1 MTDAGQSLITQAIA
15 GTGQIE
21 FTSVKTSSY
30 SYPSGTNIAG
40 LTDLQDIVQSVEPS
54 YAQVFNSTMLQIS
67 ARFDNSGVD
76 DEYLIQTIGVYA
88 QAADGSPVLFAV
100 LQATSPDQMPPSSNI
115 SPSAFIYNIQITVQ
129 RASQITV
136 TVSPAGAAS
145 VQDLENLKAEI
156 RRIIPVTLTAAGWS
170 GSAAPYTQS
179 ASAAGI
185 TEADNPMLV
194 SMLADG
200 ADLDTQKAYSKAFGI
215 VASGTAVTGNGTV
228 TFKAY
233 KKPETDIVVGLKGV

>member
-1 MTDAGQSLITQAIA
+1 MVAQATSGGGTIVFTD
-15 GTGQIE
+15 
-21 FTSVKTSSY
+21 VKTSSY
-30 SYPSGTNIAG
+30 SYPSGTNIAS
-40 LTDLQDIVQSVEPS
+40 LTDLQDIVQTVQPSSVG
-54 YAQVFNSTMLQIS
+54 VFNDTMIQIS
-67 ARFDNSGVD
+67 ARFDNSEVEQ
-76 DEYLIQTIGVYA
+76 EYLIQTIGIYA
-88 QAADGSPVLFAV
+88 QAEGDSPVLFAV

-200 ADLDTQKAYSKAFGI
+200 ADLNTQKAYSKAFGI

>member
-1 MTDAGQSLITQAIA
+1 MI
-15 GTGQIE
+15 
-21 FTSVKTSSY
+21 
-30 SYPSGTNIAG
+30 
-40 LTDLQDIVQSVEPS
+40 
-54 YAQVFNSTMLQIS
+54 QIS
-67 ARFDNSGVD
+67 ARFDNSEVEQ
-76 DEYLIQTIGVYA
+76 EYLIQTIGIYA
-88 QAADGSPVLFAV
+88 QAEGDSPVLFAV

-136 TVSPAGAAS
+136 SVNPAGAAS
-145 VQDLENLKAEI
+145 IQDLENLKDEI
-156 RRIIPVTLTAAGWS
+156 RRIIPVTLTAVGWS

-185 TEADNPMLV
+185 TEADNPILV

-233 KKPETDIVVGLKGV
+233 KKPETEIVVGLKGV

>member
-1 MTDAGQSLITQAIA
+1 MVASAIA
-15 GTGQIE
+15 GTAQIE
-21 FTSVKTSSY
+21 FTAVKTSSY
-30 SYPSGTNIAG
+30 SYPSGTNVAG
-40 LTDLQDIVQSVEPS
+40 LTDLQDIMQTSQPS
-54 YAQVFNSTMLQIS
+54 SANVFNDTMIQVS
-67 ARFDNSGVD
+67 ARFDNSEVEQ
-76 DEYLIQTIGVYA
+76 EYLIQTIGVYA
-88 QAADGSPVLFAV
+88 QAEGSSPVLFAV
-100 LQATSPDQMPPSSNI
+100 VQATSPDQMPPSSNV

-136 TVSPAGAAS
+136 TVNPAGAAS
-145 VQDLENLKAEI
+145 VQDLENLKDEI

-185 TEADNPMLV
+185 TEADNPMLI

>member
-1 MTDAGQSLITQAIA
+1 MVAQAASGGGTIVFTD
-15 GTGQIE
+15 
-21 FTSVKTSSY
+21 VKTSSY
-30 SYPSGTNIAG
+30 SYPSGTNIAS
-40 LTDLQDIVQSVEPS
+40 LTDLQDIVQTVQPSSVG
-54 YAQVFNSTMLQIS
+54 VFNDTMIQIS
-67 ARFDNSGVD
+67 ARFDNSEVEQ
-76 DEYLIQTIGVYA
+76 EYLIQTIGVYA
-88 QAADGSPVLFAV
+88 QAEGSSPVLFAV
-100 LQATSPDQMPPSSNI
+100 VQATSPDQMPPSSNI

-233 KKPETDIVVGLKGV
+233 KKPETEIVVGLKGV

>member
-1 MTDAGQSLITQAIA
+1 MITQAIA

-40 LTDLQDIVQSVEPS
+40 LTDLQDIVQEVEPS
-54 YAQVFNSTMLQIS
+54 YAQVFNNTMLQVS
-67 ARFDNSGVD
+67 ARFDNSEVD

-88 QAADGSPVLFAV
+88 QAAGGAPALFAV
-100 LQATSPDQMPPSSNI
+100 LQATNPDQMPASNNI

-136 TVSPAGAAS
+136 SVNPAGAVS

-156 RRIIPVTLTAAGWS
+156 RRIIPVTLTVAGWS

-185 TEADNPMLV
+185 TEEDNPILV

-200 ADLDTQKAYSKAFGI
+200 ADLDTQKAYIKAFGI
-215 VASGTAVTGNGTV
+215 VAAGTGTTADGSV
-228 TFKAY
+228 TFKVY
-233 KKPETDIVVGLKGV
+233 KKPEIDIVVGLKGV

>member
-1 MTDAGQSLITQAIA
+1 
-15 GTGQIE
+15 
-21 FTSVKTSSY
+21 
-30 SYPSGTNIAG
+30 
-40 LTDLQDIVQSVEPS
+40 
-54 YAQVFNSTMLQIS
+54 
-67 ARFDNSGVD
+67 
-76 DEYLIQTIGVYA
+76 
-88 QAADGSPVLFAV
+88 
-100 LQATSPDQMPPSSNI
+100 MPPSSNV

-136 TVSPAGAAS
+136 SVNPAGAAS
-145 VQDLENLKAEI
+145 IQDLENLKDEI

-194 SMLADG
+194 SMLAEG

>member
-1 MTDAGQSLITQAIA
+1 MQTVQPSSAG
-15 GTGQIE
+15 
-21 FTSVKTSSY
+21 
-30 SYPSGTNIAG
+30 
-40 LTDLQDIVQSVEPS
+40 
-54 YAQVFNSTMLQIS
+54 VFNDTMIQIS
-67 ARFDNSGVD
+67 ARFDNTDVEQ
-76 DEYLIQTIGVYA
+76 EYLIQTIGIYA
-88 QAADGSPVLFAV
+88 QAEGDSPVLFAV
-100 LQATSPDQMPPSSNI
+100 LQATSPDQMPPSSNV

-136 TVSPAGAAS
+136 SVNPAGAAS
-145 VQDLENLKAEI
+145 IQDLENLKDEI

>member
-1 MTDAGQSLITQAIA
+1 MQPSSAG
-15 GTGQIE
+15 
-21 FTSVKTSSY
+21 
-30 SYPSGTNIAG
+30 
-40 LTDLQDIVQSVEPS
+40 
-54 YAQVFNSTMLQIS
+54 VFNDTMIQIS
-67 ARFDNSGVD
+67 ARFDNTDVEQ
-76 DEYLIQTIGVYA
+76 EYLIQTIGIYA
-88 QAADGSPVLFAV
+88 QAEGDSPVLFAV
-100 LQATSPDQMPPSSNI
+100 LQATSPDQMPPSSNV

-136 TVSPAGAAS
+136 SVNPAGAAS
-145 VQDLENLKAEI
+145 IQDLENLKDEI